1 MSANDAKIRCM
12 ACGGLVHSI
21 AQHLKE
27 SHPTMTMDDYTSQY
41 PTAPLLSET
50 AKAVIAK
57 HQADKAAAA
66 AAARP
71 VAMAMPAAAA
81 SVVSPPPA
89 PLKKAFHELF
99 GFEATN
105 PAAMSASKQPVMI
118 TFVDTHKDREM
129 IPVIDPEYVFDV
141 QITKNICLAV
151 ELGIPAY
158 VWGHAGTGKTTLV
171 KQVAART
178 NRPTIRVQHTINTE
192 EAHIIGQWVVKNGET
207 VYQLGPLPQAML
219 NGWAYIADEYDFALP
234 SVLSVYQPVLEGEPL
249 YIKDA
254 PPEMRLIKPT
264 TNFRFFATGNTNGGG
279 DDSGLYQGTSI
290 QNAANYE
297 RFGMVERVNYLP
309 ETTEQ
314 VIIMNRAGIPAGDAK
329 KLVDFA
335 KDIRAS
341 YERGALSATISPRS
355 LIFAANFGVRRGSY
369 RIGLNLAFINRLN
382 KVDREVCDGIA
393 SRVFGA

>member
-1 MSANDAKIRCM
+1 MSTNDGKITCM
-12 ACGGLVHSI
+12 VCGGLVHSI
-21 AQHLKE
+21 QQHLKE
-27 SHPTMTMDDYTSQY
+27 AHPTMSLQDYQAKF
-41 PTAPLLSET
+41 PDEPILSET

-57 HQADKAAAA
+57 HQAEKAAAA
-66 AAARP
+66 AGAP
-71 VAMAMPAAAA
+71 VEMAMSAAAVA
-81 SVVSPPPA
+81 TTLAPPA
-89 PLKKAFHELF
+89 SLKKAFHELF
-99 GFEATN
+99 GFEPTN
-105 PAAMSASKQPVMI
+105 PLAMSASKQSVMI
-118 TFVDTHKDREM
+118 TYLEAVKNREM
-129 IPVIDPEYVFDV
+129 VPVIDPEYVFDV

-158 VWGHAGTGKTTLV
+158 IWGHAGTGKTTLV

-192 EAHIIGQWVVKNGET
+192 EAHIIGQWVVKHGET

-249 YIKDA
+249 FIKDA
-254 PPEMRLIKPT
+254 PPEMRLIKPHKD
-264 TNFRFFATGNTNGGG
+264 FRFFATGNTNGGG

-290 QNAANYE
+290 QNSANYE
-297 RFGMVERVNYLP
+297 RFGMVERVNYLEP
-309 ETTEQ
+309 ATEQ
-314 VIIMNRAGIPAGDAK
+314 KIIINRSGVAAADAK
-329 KLVDFA
+329 KLVEFA

-393 SRVFGA
+393 FRIFGAA